1 MLRVSKKDIE
11 ISSGLEQKLE
21 KNVYYVIRKFL
32 KKEKSSG
39 WPVGTHKKYM
49 NVES

>member
-21 KNVYYVIRKFL
+21 KKCLLSNQKVLEERKIKAGGL
-32 KKEKSSG
+32 
-39 WPVGTHKKYM
+39 WAPVKNT
-49 NVES
+49 

>member
-21 KNVYYVIRKFL
+21 KKCLLSNQKVLEERKI
-32 KKEKSSG
+32 KR
-39 WPVGTHKKYM
+39 VGCGHP
-49 NVES
+49 